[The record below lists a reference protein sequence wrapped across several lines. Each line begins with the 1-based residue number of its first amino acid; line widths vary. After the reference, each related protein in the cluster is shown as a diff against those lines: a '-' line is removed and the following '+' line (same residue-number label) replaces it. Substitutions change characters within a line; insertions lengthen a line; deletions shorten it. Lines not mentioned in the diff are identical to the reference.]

1 MEQSLVKRIHVGG
14 LTDKITASHLKDRF
28 NSFGKVL
35 DIDPIGLNA
44 MGEYMSLTGQPRLML
59 MYCIFSIG
67 DVRPFTFLTV
77 ETTAPQWKKCAFDG
91 DTSLIEDL
99 HG

>member
-14 LTDKITASHLKDRF
+14 LTDKITANHLKDRF

-44 MGEYMSLTGQPRLML
+44 MGEHMSLISQTKS
-59 MYCIFSIG
+59 YA
-67 DVRPFTFLTV
+67 DV
-77 ETTAPQWKKCAFDG
+77 
-91 DTSLIEDL
+91 L
-99 HG
+99 HLLHR